1 MFYILV
7 LTKEIGVTFLPN
19 ANYLTDETFFKELVV
34 CFFGDFMALTFFAL
48 AISCCRSLSFSSS
61 NIFAIRRFTR
71 SLLAITERK
80 GDSETTPS
88 ETAMSSPPWLALLQG
103 AGLNVALLGDFFGEE
118 VVRFSNVSPQS
129 TLSLVGSSSIPGCL
143 LSLFSLASSSSQ

>member
-1 MFYILV
+1 MFCILV
-7 LTKEIGVTFLPN
+7 LTKEPGVTFLPN
-19 ANYLTDETFFKELVV
+19 ANYLTDETFLRELVV
-34 CFFGDFMALTFFAL
+34 YFFGDFIALTFFAL

-88 ETAMSSPPWLALLQG
+88 ETAMSSPP
-103 AGLNVALLGDFFGEE
+103 
-118 VVRFSNVSPQS
+118 
-129 TLSLVGSSSIPGCL
+129 
-143 LSLFSLASSSSQ
+143 